1 MIKTFS
7 ETYGSVCDNESF
19 AKDRK
24 RLKEFDH
31 YDYKTQLIG
40 EYFGKRQRVIKLEE
54 EFLEVIDAY
63 LRKTDDD
70 LVEELVDLKVVADS
84 LINMLGQNKR
94 AEKIYKNKVD
104 RTIRRINEG
113 ILWKI

>member
-1 MIKTFS
+1 MIKTFNGKFD
-7 ETYGSVCDNESF
+7 EVCGHEELVE
-19 AKDRK
+19 DRNK
-24 RLKEFDH
+24 LKELDD
-31 YDYKTQLIG
+31 YDYKTKLIG

-63 LRKTDDD
+63 IRKTDDD

-84 LINMLGQNKR
+84 IINMLWQNKR
-94 AEKIYKNKVD
+94 AENIYKNKVD

-113 ILWKI
+113 IL

>member
-1 MIKTFS
+1 MIKTIS
-7 ETYGSVCDNESF
+7 VTYGGVCDNENF

-24 RLKEFDH
+24 RLKEFDD
-31 YDYKTQLIG
+31 YDYKTKLIG

-94 AEKIYKNKVD
+94 GKKIYKNKVD
-104 RTIRRINEG
+104 RTIGQINEG
-113 ILWKI
+113 IL

>member
-1 MIKTFS
+1 MKVFDKKFGEVYDVEQLIQSRNK
-7 ETYGSVCDNESF
+7 
-19 AKDRK
+19 
-24 RLKEFDH
+24 LKEFDD
-31 YDYKTQLIG
+31 YDYKTKLIG

-54 EFLEVIDAY
+54 EFTEVIDAY
-63 LRKTDDD
+63 IRKTDDD

-84 LINMLGQNKR
+84 IINMLGQNKR

>member
-1 MIKTFS
+1 MKVFDKKFGEVYDVEQLI
-7 ETYGSVCDNESF
+7 ESRN
-19 AKDRK
+19 K
-24 RLKEFDH
+24 LKEFDD
-31 YDYKTQLIG
+31 YDYKTKLIG
-40 EYFGKRQRVIKLEE
+40 EYFGKRQRIIKLEE

>member
-1 MIKTFS
+1 MIKTIS
-7 ETYGSVCDNESF
+7 VTYGGVCENESF

-24 RLKEFDH
+24 RLKEFDD
-31 YDYKTQLIG
+31 YDYKTKLIG
-40 EYFGKRQRVIKLEE
+40 EYFGKRQRIIKLEE

-113 ILWKI
+113 IL

>member
-1 MIKTFS
+1 MKVFDKKFGEVYDVEQLIQSRNK
-7 ETYGSVCDNESF
+7 
-19 AKDRK
+19 
-24 RLKEFDH
+24 LKEFDD
-31 YDYKTQLIG
+31 YDYKTKLIG

-84 LINMLGQNKR
+84 LINMLEQNKR
-94 AEKIYKNKVD
+94 GKKIYKYKTD
-104 RTIRRINEG
+104 RTISLMNKGE
-113 ILWKI
+113 LWKI

>member
-1 MIKTFS
+1 MIKTIS
-7 ETYGSVCDNESF
+7 VTYGGVCENESF

-40 EYFGKRQRVIKLEE
+40 EYFGKRQRIIKLEE

-94 AEKIYKNKVD
+94 GKKIYKNKVD

-113 ILWKI
+113 IL

>member
-7 ETYGSVCDNESF
+7 ETYGGACENESF

-31 YDYKTQLIG
+31 YDYKTKLIG

-54 EFLEVIDAY
+54 EFTEVIDAY
-63 LRKTDDD
+63 IRKTDDD

-84 LINMLGQNKR
+84 IINMLGQNKR

-113 ILWKI
+113 IL

>member
-1 MIKTFS
+1 MIKTIS
-7 ETYGSVCDNESF
+7 VTYGGVCENESF

-24 RLKEFDH
+24 RLKEFYH
-31 YDYKTQLIG
+31 YDYKTKLIG
-40 EYFGKRQRVIKLEE
+40 EYFGKRQRIIKLEE
-54 EFLEVIDAY
+54 EFTEVIDAY
-63 LRKTDDD
+63 IRKTDDD

-84 LINMLGQNKR
+84 IINMLGQNKR

-113 ILWKI
+113 IL